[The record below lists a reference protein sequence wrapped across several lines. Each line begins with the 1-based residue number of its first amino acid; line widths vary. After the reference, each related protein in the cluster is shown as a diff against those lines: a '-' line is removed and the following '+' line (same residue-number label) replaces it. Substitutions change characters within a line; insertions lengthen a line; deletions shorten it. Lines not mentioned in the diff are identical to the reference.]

1 MVDREEAEGGGVVD
15 LNGLPVGL
23 VATAFGWQAT
33 GGTLLAMR
41 SIVHALRGWPT
52 PFGAAINT
60 SAGPFREG
68 CCADPRIAEQIA
80 LVGTQVVEFARVRG
94 TARSAHRPDHRTDGG
109 DILCRPQTLPDARP
123 RHRAG

>member
-15 LNGLPVGL
+15 LHGLPVGL
-23 VATAFGWQAT
+23 IATAFGWQAT

-68 CCADPRIAEQIA
+68 CCADPRIAEQLA
-80 LVGTQVVEFARVRG
+80 LVGTQAVGFERVRG
-94 TARSAHRPDHRTDGG
+94 PACSYPRPALRTDQIGKET
-109 DILCRPQTLPDARP
+109 C
-123 RHRAG
+123 